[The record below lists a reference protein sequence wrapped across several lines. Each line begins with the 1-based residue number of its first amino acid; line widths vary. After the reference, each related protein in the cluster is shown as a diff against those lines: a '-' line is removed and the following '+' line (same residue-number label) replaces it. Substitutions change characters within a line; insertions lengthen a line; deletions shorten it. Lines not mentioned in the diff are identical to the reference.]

1 MVSMRR
7 CEDWPS
13 ANDAHRSFFPVR
25 GRSDMATIADTTR
38 IGRCLVFVR
47 DHLNQARAAGDEIR
61 AMQWHAVMDE
71 FIDAWPRSA

>member
-1 MVSMRR
+1 
-7 CEDWPS
+7 
-13 ANDAHRSFFPVR
+13 
-25 GRSDMATIADTTR
+25 MATIADTTR

-71 FIDAWPRSA
+71 FIDGRRRHADAEFVVLDFPGNADEHG